1 MGAEKE
7 PVKIA
12 NFTDKEAAETTIEKI
27 RVPDSEAISVNVDKK
42 AGARLIRGGSEALK
56 NVTGQD
62 RFSANWN
69 KKETVQSPK
78 LSGGEKVQLTRD
90 GVNVRNP
97 ETGAFDRKIG
107 KNDVIQVDANAD
119 TVRVNGVNF
128 VKVSIGEDKK
138 PVYVAENFLKKTEE
152 PTKQLVTF
160 QTLTE
165 ANLSS
170 EKDIRT
176 ALLRSGN
183 NIHTI
188 NTNGVITFQRRT
200 AAGTLTVN
208 DVSEETADK
217 ARKQT
222 TEGIKNALS
231 DNILN
236 TLRDSSLSM
245 ETELFGD
252 KGLYGNFNFPSGNNN
267 LKYTA
272 DGASVVFN
280 PKTFQFSLM
289 ANNGDTVTYRP
300 KEENIKGTAISTYLN
315 QQKGKKS
322 SSSNDQI
329 ASL

>member
-27 RVPDSEAISVNVDKK
+27 KVPDSEAILVNVGKK

-56 NVTGQD
+56 NVTSQD
-62 RFSANWN
+62 KFSANWN

-78 LSGGEKVQLTRD
+78 FSNGEKVQLTRD
-90 GVNVRNP
+90 GVNARNS
-97 ETGAFDRKIG
+97 ETGAFDRKIDR
-107 KNDVIQVDANAD
+107 KDVIQVDTNTD

-128 VKVSIGEDKK
+128 VRVNVGEDKK
-138 PVYVAENFLKKTEE
+138 TVYVAENFLKKVEE
-152 PTKQLVTF
+152 STKQLVTF
-160 QTLTE
+160 QPLTE
-165 ANLSS
+165 ANISS
-170 EKDIRT
+170 EKDIKT

-188 NTNGVITFQRRT
+188 NTNGLITFQRRNT
-200 AAGTLTVN
+200 AGAPTVN

-236 TLRDSSLSM
+236 TLRDSNQSM

-252 KGLYGNFNFPSGNNN
+252 KGLYGNFNLPSGKDS
-267 LKYTA
+267 LKYVA
-272 DGASVVFN
+272 DGASIVFN

-289 ANNGDTVTYRP
+289 ANNGDTVTYKP
-300 KEENIKGTAISTYLN
+300 KEENIKGTTIATYLN

-322 SSSNDQI
+322 GSTDV
-329 ASL
+329 ASR